1 MADVIL
7 SSDDLTVLGGPSIVS
22 VDVDF
27 GPTGDRGSQI
37 FVGNGNPNV
46 VEIGQTPKIFDLYI
60 NLLASDEEYLN
71 YYQYQNVDG
80 TNVWVN
86 LFDLQPLSKA
96 YKITRTFTGGALSFT
111 LPVAEIVPLG
121 MTATADESNFN
132 IQYSIHNDNPLASS
146 ITVGE
151 PSVILGILSLPITI
165 KASELVDSEES
176 APILEYDWLPLDGPK
191 VIDLFI
197 TMV

>member
-1 MADVIL
+1 MAEVIL

-60 NLLASDEEYLN
+60 NILSSDPEYLN

-80 TNVWVN
+80 TNVWVR
-86 LFDLQPLSKA
+86 LFDLVPFSKT
-96 YKITRTFTGGALSFT
+96 YKTEETFITGAVT
-111 LPVAEIVPLG
+111 
-121 MTATADESNFN
+121 FN
-132 IQYSIHNDNPLASS
+132 IPIASIVSEIDIESVSSENFSVQYAITGTNPISS
-146 ITVGE
+146 AITVGE
-151 PSVILGILSLPITI
+151 PSLVFDILSLPITI
-165 KASELVDSEES
+165 NAVEYISS
-176 APILEYDWLPLDGPK
+176 AWQPVAGDRL
-191 VIDLFI
+191 IDLFI

>member
-1 MADVIL
+1 MAEVIL
-7 SSDDLTVLGGPSIVS
+7 SSDDLTVLGGPSVVS

-46 VEIGQTPKIFDLYI
+46 IEIGQTPKIFDLYI
-60 NLLASDEEYLN
+60 NLLSSDPEYLN

-80 TNVWVN
+80 TNVWVR
-86 LFDLQPLSKA
+86 LFSLVPFSKSN
-96 YKITRTFTGGALSFT
+96 KEERTFTDGIATFNIPIANIVS
-111 LPVAEIVPLG
+111 EI
-121 MTATADESNFN
+121 DIESVSSANFN
-132 IQYSIHNDNPLASS
+132 VQYSVSGTNPIASG

-151 PSVILGILSLPITI
+151 PSLIFDILSLPITVNAVEYVLSGETLI
-165 KASELVDSEES
+165 WQ
-176 APILEYDWLPLDGPK
+176 PIDEDRL
-191 VIDLFI
+191 IDLFI

>member
-1 MADVIL
+1 MSEVIL
-7 SSDDLTVLGGPSIVS
+7 SSDDLTVLGGPSVVS

-60 NLLASDEEYLN
+60 NLLSSDDEYLN

-80 TNVWVN
+80 TNVWVRLFN
-86 LFDLQPLSKA
+86 LVPFSKSNKA
-96 YKITRTFTGGALSFT
+96 ERLFTDGIASFNI
-111 LPVAEIVPLG
+111 PIANIVSQI
-121 MTATADESNFN
+121 DVESVSSANFN
-132 IQYSIHNDNPLASS
+132 VQYSISGTNPIASG

-151 PSVILGILSLPITI
+151 PSLIFDILSLPITI
-165 KASELVDSEES
+165 NAVEYVSSEWQLIDES
-176 APILEYDWLPLDGPK
+176 RL
-191 VIDLFI
+191 IDLFI

>member
-1 MADVIL
+1 MAEVIL

-60 NLLASDEEYLN
+60 NLLSSDDEYLN

-80 TNVWVN
+80 TNVWVR
-86 LFDLQPLSKA
+86 LFSLVPFSKS
-96 YKITRTFTGGALSFT
+96 YKDEETFTAG
-111 LPVAEIVPLG
+111 VATFNIPIANIVSEIDV
-121 MTATADESNFN
+121 ESVSSANFN
-132 IQYSIHNDNPLASS
+132 VQHSISSTNPTSS
-146 ITVGE
+146 GITIGE
-151 PSVILGILSLPITI
+151 PSLVFDILSLPITI
-165 KASELVDSEES
+165 NAV
-176 APILEYDWLPLDGPK
+176 EYVSSTWQPVSGDRL
-191 VIDLFI
+191 IDLFI